1 MSSVA
6 CNQGNKGWHLCNQP
20 SISPIWSDCS
30 NVLTSVLWQQEINV
44 QQNPSP
50 YYHQFF
56 HKDSGT
62 IQFSLDLYQLTYF
75 ISSNESWCFPP
86 PIDCTS
92 NQSGALNIFQKSEEK
107 MYKYTDSQ
115 ANTHL
120 FLDYHKW
127 MCLCCGREK
136 KKKTFNGIFVLWAFT
151 LKGGKDCYDSETFTV
166 MGHNPWKHLG
176 RLGYCPWTSSP
187 FNLHSYS
194 FGNFIHLKYHLCN
207 EDSYICIC
215 NLEHSPE
222 FETHKITWLLDIYIW
237 TAVRNPNVNISKET
251 ELLILFLF
259 QTGST
264 LIHSRFH
271 F

>member
-1 MSSVA
+1 MHS
-6 CNQGNKGWHLCNQP
+6 
-20 SISPIWSDCS
+20 
-30 NVLTSVLWQQEINV
+30 
-44 QQNPSP
+44 
-50 YYHQFF
+50 
-56 HKDSGT
+56 
-62 IQFSLDLYQLTYF
+62 TYF
-75 ISSNESWCFPP
+75 KNQKKK
-86 PIDCTS
+86 CTS
-92 NQSGALNIFQKSEEK
+92 TQ
-107 MYKYTDSQ
+107 
-115 ANTHL
+115 THRQTHT
-120 FLDYHKW
+120 YSW
-127 MCLCCGREK
+127 IITNECVCAVEGK
-136 KKKTFNGIFVLWAFT
+136 KKNKTFNGIFVLWAFT

>member
-1 MSSVA
+1 MFSSSNRLHFQSVW
-6 CNQGNKGWHLCNQP
+6 CTQH
-20 SISPIWSDCS
+20 ISKIRRKNVQVHRLTGKHTPILGLSQM
-30 NVLTSVLWQQEINV
+30 NVSVLW
-44 QQNPSP
+44 
-50 YYHQFF
+50 
-56 HKDSGT
+56 KG
-62 IQFSLDLYQLTYF
+62 
-75 ISSNESWCFPP
+75 
-86 PIDCTS
+86 
-92 NQSGALNIFQKSEEK
+92 
-107 MYKYTDSQ
+107 
-115 ANTHL
+115 
-120 FLDYHKW
+120 
-127 MCLCCGREK
+127 